1 MAMTYIELT
10 NVTQRFG
17 TVQALAQMSLT
28 LERGETVGL
37 VGPNGAGKTTT
48 LRLLAGML
56 TPTEGKVRVDGR
68 DPWQEPDLVR
78 AQIGALIDRTGL
90 YERLTI
96 RENLALFA
104 SLFHQPKER
113 VAEVIRLVGLG
124 DREKRKVGRLS
135 KGERQRTALARAI
148 LHQPECLFLD
158 EPTAGLDPGAR
169 DDFHQ
174 ALRTLQQEGRTIFL
188 ASHDLAE
195 VESLCSRVA
204 LLDHGRIL
212 VEGSLPTLKDQFG
225 HAGTAATLHEVYLRA
240 TGRVS

>member
-1 MAMTYIELT
+1 MTYIQLE
-10 NVTQRFG
+10 NVTQQFG
-17 TVQALAQMSLT
+17 KVQALTKVT
-28 LERGETVGL
+28 LNLAHGETVGL

-56 TPTEGKVRVDGR
+56 APTEGTVRVGER
-68 DPWQEPDLVR
+68 DPWQEPDAVR
-78 AQIGALIDRTGL
+78 REMGALIDRTGL

-104 SLFHQPKER
+104 DLFGQPRGR
-113 VAEVIRLVGLG
+113 VDQMIDLVGLA
-124 DREKRKVGRLS
+124 DRANRRVAKLS

-148 LHQPECLFLD
+148 LHQPNCIFLD

-174 ALRTLQQEGRTIFL
+174 VLRALQREGRTILL

-195 VESLCSRVA
+195 VESLCSRVV
-204 LLDHGRIL
+204 LLERGCVL
-212 VEGSLPTLKDQFG
+212 AQGSLPALKEQFG
-225 HAGTAATLHEVYLRA
+225 RPGLVTTLHDVYLRA

>member
-1 MAMTYIELT
+1 MAYIEL
-10 NVTQRFG
+10 NDVTQRFG
-17 TVQALAQMSLT
+17 QVQALTKVSLS
-28 LERGETVGL
+28 LMHGETVGL

-56 TPTEGKVRVDGR
+56 APTEGTVRVDGR
-68 DPWQEPDLVR
+68 DPWVEPDAVR
-78 AQIGALIDRTGL
+78 QQMGALIDRTGL

-96 RENLALFA
+96 RENLKLFA
-104 SLFHQPKER
+104 DLFQQPRTRADEML
-113 VAEVIRLVGLG
+113 ELVGLT
-124 DREKRKVGRLS
+124 DRANRRVAKLS

-148 LHQPECLFLD
+148 LHRPACIFLD

-174 ALRTLQQEGRTIFL
+174 VLRALQREGRTIFL

-195 VESLCSRVA
+195 VEALCGRVV
-204 LLDHGRIL
+204 LLERGAVLAQDTLDGLKERFGRPGIA
-212 VEGSLPTLKDQFG
+212 T
-225 HAGTAATLHEVYLRA
+225 TLHDVYLRA

>member
-1 MAMTYIELT
+1 MAFVAIHD
-10 NVTQRFG
+10 VTQRFDK
-17 TVQALAQMSLT
+17 VQALTRVSL
-28 LERGETVGL
+28 EIDHGEVVGL

-56 TPTEGKVRVDGR
+56 APTEGTVRVDGR
-68 DPWQEPDLVR
+68 DPWVEPDAVR
-78 AQIGALIDRTGL
+78 RQIGALIDRTGL
-90 YERLTI
+90 YERLTV

-104 SLFHQPKER
+104 ELFGQPRSRVDELLEQVGLSDRAGRR
-113 VAEVIRLVGLG
+113 VA
-124 DREKRKVGRLS
+124 KLS

-148 LHQPECLFLD
+148 LHRPACIFLD

-174 ALRTLQQEGRTIFL
+174 VVRSLQKEGRTILL

-195 VESLCSRVA
+195 VEALCGSVILLERGTVLAQGTIAA
-204 LLDHGRIL
+204 LQA
-212 VEGSLPTLKDQFG
+212 QFG
-225 HAGTAATLHEVYLRA
+225 RPGISTTLQDVYLRA